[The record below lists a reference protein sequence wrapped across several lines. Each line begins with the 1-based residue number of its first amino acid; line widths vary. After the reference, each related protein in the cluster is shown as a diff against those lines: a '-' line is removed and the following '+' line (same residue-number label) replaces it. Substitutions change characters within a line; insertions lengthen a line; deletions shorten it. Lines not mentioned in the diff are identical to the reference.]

1 MNWKLILQLSLFGL
15 AMGVATVFVIPSTIE
30 PIFWLFIWV
39 LCAYLIARG
48 TRDLRFL
55 HGLLVGLVNS
65 VWIIAAHVLLYDA
78 YAARHAKEVA
88 MMQSISGAVPQRLL
102 VALLGIPAGL
112 VSGIVIGLFALLAGK
127 LVSQPGVSDSKAVS
141 G

>member
-1 MNWKLILQLSLFGL
+1 MNWKLIFQLSLFGL

-39 LCAYLIARG
+39 LCAFLIAKG

-55 HGLLVGLVNS
+55 HGLMVGLVNS

-88 MMQSISGAVPQRLL
+88 MMQSISGAVPQRML

-112 VSGIVIGLFALLAGK
+112 VSGIVIGLFALIAGK
-127 LVSQPGVSDSKAVS
+127 FLAQPGVSDSKAVS